1 MIEINVSLAT
11 SCVSEAGAVIHGALL
26 KTSVFKPWAHHPE
39 AFRVV
44 ACHEDSDP
52 AVVDIRIAKIE
63 DVPLPT
69 PHAIDVEAAE
79 QCNKHQS
86 TYHVISGRVT
96 SGSPEGGTIRFQ
108 YRKT

>member
-1 MIEINVSLAT
+1 MIEINVSLA
-11 SCVSEAGAVIHGALL
+11 SNVVSKAGTIIREALL
-26 KTSVFKPWAHHPE
+26 QTRVFKPWAHHPE

-52 AVVDIRIAKIE
+52 AVLDIRIAKIE

-69 PHAIDVEAAE
+69 PHAIDVEATE

-108 YRKT
+108 YRST